1 MLDVRTL
8 VKIRPRVT
16 GLVTRFFAPAI
27 LFTIQKKKCAA
38 EMKMFVAKHM
48 RQVQPVTEKVLY
60 AEISASRQE
69 RAVIPDHAMIP
80 DARRERLSVTY
91 LPLIVGD
98 VFRATWPVRTIRK
111 RHPSNAIIKV
121 ADAEHHVLM
130 TAFAKIL
137 SWKSARPQ
145 MRKQGKNIVFMD
157 SL

>member
-1 MLDVRTL
+1 
-8 VKIRPRVT
+8 
-16 GLVTRFFAPAI
+16 
-27 LFTIQKKKCAA
+27 
-38 EMKMFVAKHM
+38 MFVAKHM

-80 DARRERLSVTY
+80 DARQERLSVTY

-98 VFRATWPVRTIRK
+98 AFRAIWPVRTIRK

-137 SWKSARPQ
+137 SWKSARLQ